1 MLSKQQIDALA
12 QKYGM
17 DPATI
22 EQLVG
27 EISGG
32 GAAPPVVEPGAG
44 LGSPP
49 VPPGQAVPGGDSLA
63 SIFGMTPEEWRD
75 KYDPKGAKTLGGK
88 VADWM
93 GLTNPEDRAS
103 ERPDG
108 LLAAFLKPS
117 GPEAEKAALAEKAVK
132 HVNPFAPETVEA
144 QLEKRN
150 KAKKQGLLAMFGGGA
165 PAVAPTTL
173 GGKLFGGIFG

>member
-88 VADWM
+88 VADWV
-93 GLTNPEDRAS
+93 GLTDPNARAS

-117 GPEAEKAALAEKAVK
+117 GPDAEKAALTKKTEKL
-132 HVNPFAPETVEA
+132 NPFAPETIEA

-150 KAKKQGLLAMFGGGA
+150 KAKKQGLWAMFGSGA
-165 PAVAPTTL
+165 PVAAPTTL